1 MKAIDVHVH
10 YPIGGDPLKRL
21 VEGCEKAEI
30 SMVWL
35 QSLGRFRGVDENRLI
50 EEAFHEYPD
59 LFKGFGFVHLG
70 IDDPRVVDDLYSR
83 GFTGLKII
91 KPLKPYDS
99 DEFFP
104 YYERAEKYRMPILF
118 HTGIVARDPA
128 DREYRVSSDF
138 MRPICL
144 DRIARSFP
152 NLIIIGA
159 HLGHPWCD
167 EAAVLMMHNPNLYF
181 DICGGHTFWIALTLK
196 NRIRYDADPNR
207 LLYATDTTPENFLR
221 YKNFWEVALPQ
232 IGFTRDEI
240 QSIFYGNAERILKNI
255 KG

>member
-21 VEGCEKAEI
+21 VEGCEKADI

-50 EEAFHEYPD
+50 EEAFQEYPD

-70 IDDPRVVDDLYSR
+70 VDDTKVVDDLYSR

-104 YYERAEKYRMPILF
+104 YY
-118 HTGIVARDPA
+118 
-128 DREYRVSSDF
+128 
-138 MRPICL
+138 
-144 DRIARSFP
+144 
-152 NLIIIGA
+152 
-159 HLGHPWCD
+159 
-167 EAAVLMMHNPNLYF
+167 
-181 DICGGHTFWIALTLK
+181 
-196 NRIRYDADPNR
+196 
-207 LLYATDTTPENFLR
+207 
-221 YKNFWEVALPQ
+221 
-232 IGFTRDEI
+232 
-240 QSIFYGNAERILKNI
+240 
-255 KG
+255 